1 MATPLI
7 RIPQLQG
14 GTMYAFAS
22 AARDLTR
29 AYYNPDINYEYSK
42 FALLD
47 IPVVD
52 TPVNNDNYIQWQ
64 KMFDINGLAYDH
76 TTTTDANVHW
86 AQQFQNYCLNLE
98 NFIHNDDDFDPTLL
112 VSDAEE
118 IFFKYLN
125 HVGAIRF
132 RTATTQESSTGY
144 SRYVEHDNDTT
155 GGTRYNRVVQYIGD
169 IDVSN
174 DKTYQGNTYNE
185 VFINVPS
192 SVGFTPNILFEQTS
206 FNTNDVSYDP
216 SGSAFING
224 RNGQVHPDS
233 GLVPAQSL
241 APVTDANDG
250 KYHIDQATIPT
261 DGIIG
266 GIDFNPDAYA
276 KINSDI
282 ELSTILDYSKRGGD
296 FRFNTILVYYD
307 MYSKSNPGNRAT
319 NLYGVLI
326 LDNWKDDPNSTGY
339 YIPEL
344 QKYKPDDIT
353 GLNGNAFAL
362 KLNIKFNSSLDNVG
376 VENNI
381 NDYSTFSMDIFLDT
395 SSALESAAQLL
406 TNATNRYAEISDK
419 VENLEKI
426 VLTSTQIQDIE
437 TKVTSLTTQV
447 ENAALNYASPSTL
460 LDLLTNTNE
469 RLNQLIAGTISTE
482 LQYNTDVLR
491 AGPGIELL
499 KANNKINIHNKV
511 PGYTMTNL
519 FPINKVSLVTSTSVI
534 TSAAPYVSATSAQF
548 GVISKI
554 SNFTNLIRVYTDA
567 QPLAEDFDIYLDDSF
582 VNWEIG
588 QIVKLAFR
596 TKIGLASNKSIR
608 VYTDKANGWTTTA
621 ASIAANTLLST
632 SPYIELIC
640 VDNVNLAFEI
650 DIIR

>member
-52 TPVNNDNYIQWQ
+52 TPVNGDNYIQWQ
-64 KMFDINGLAYDH
+64 KLFDVNGVAYDH
-76 TTTTDANVHW
+76 TTTTDANKHW
-86 AQQFQNYCLNLE
+86 AQTFQNYCLNLE

-125 HVGAIRF
+125 HIGAIRF
-132 RTATTQESSTGY
+132 RTATTQETASGF
-144 SRYVEHDNDTT
+144 SRYIEHNNDTT

-192 SVGFTPNILFEQTS
+192 SVGFTPNILFEATS
-206 FNTNDVSYDP
+206 FNTNDVSYTP
-216 SGSAFING
+216 LGNYING
-224 RNGQVHPDS
+224 RNGQVHPDVS
-233 GLVPAQSL
+233 FIPAQSL
-241 APVTDANDG
+241 SPITDANDG
-250 KYHIDQATIPT
+250 KYHIDQASLAS
-261 DGIIG
+261 DAIIG
-266 GIDFNPDAYA
+266 GIDFSPEAYA
-276 KINSDI
+276 KIVSDD
-282 ELSTILDYSKRGGD
+282 ELSTVLDYSKRGGD

-344 QKYKPDDIT
+344 QKYKPDEIT

-406 TNATNRYAEISDK
+406 TNATNRYAEIATK
-419 VENLEKI
+419 VESLEKI

-469 RLNQLIAGTISTE
+469 RLNQLISGTISPK
-482 LQYNTDVLR
+482 LQYNTDVLK
-491 AGPGIELL
+491 AGSGIELL
-499 KANNKINIHNKV
+499 KANDKINIINKV
-511 PGYTMTNL
+511 PGYSMTNL

-534 TSAAPYVSATSAQF
+534 TAASPYVAATSAQF
-548 GVISKI
+548 GVVSKI

-567 QPLAEDFDIYLDDSF
+567 QALTEDFDIYLDDSF
-582 VNWEIG
+582 VNWEVG
-588 QIVKLAFR
+588 QIIKVSFR
-596 TKIGLASNKSIR
+596 TKILLDSSKSIR
-608 VYTDKANGWTTTA
+608 FYTNKAGGWVTNP
-621 ASIAANTLLST
+621 SWQIAANTLLST

-640 VDNVNLAFEI
+640 IDNVNLDFEI

>member
-52 TPVNNDNYIQWQ
+52 TPANNNNYIEFT
-64 KMFDINGLAYDH
+64 KLFDAAGVAYDDS
-76 TTTTDANVHW
+76 TTANMNVHW
-86 AQQFQNYCLNLE
+86 ANSFQNYALNLE

-125 HVGAIRF
+125 HMGAIRF
-132 RTATTQESSTGY
+132 RAATSQETSTGY
-144 SRYVEHDNDTT
+144 SRYIEHNNDTT

-192 SVGFTPNILFEQTS
+192 SVGYTPTILFEATS
-206 FNTNDVSYDP
+206 FNTNDVTYTP
-216 SGSAFING
+216 PGSGDING
-224 RNGQVHPDS
+224 RTGQVHPDS
-233 GLVPAQSL
+233 NVSL
-241 APVTDANDG
+241 KAIVDANDG
-250 KYHIDQATIPT
+250 KYHIDPAMQPV

-266 GIDFNPDAYA
+266 SIDFEPEGYA
-276 KINSDI
+276 KIASDI
-282 ELSTILDYSKRGGD
+282 ELDTILDYSKRGGD
-296 FRFNTILVYYD
+296 FRYNCVLVYYD
-307 MYSKSNPGNRAT
+307 LYSKSNPGNRAT

-344 QKYKPDDIT
+344 QKYKPDEIT

-395 SSALESAAQLL
+395 ASALESAGQLM
-406 TNATNRYAEISDK
+406 TNATNRYAEIAEK
-419 VENLEKI
+419 LEKLERI
-426 VLTSTQIQDIE
+426 VLTSTQIQE
-437 TKVTSLTTQV
+437 LEAKVTTLTTQV
-447 ENAALNYASPSTL
+447 ENAALNYADPSTL
-460 LDLLTNTNE
+460 VDMLTGTNE
-469 RLNQLIAGTISTE
+469 RLNQLIGGTISTE
-482 LQYNTDVLR
+482 LQYNTDVLK
-491 AGPGIELL
+491 AGAGIELL
-499 KANNKINIHNKV
+499 KTNNKINIHNTI
-511 PGYTMTNL
+511 PGYSLNNL
-519 FPINKVSLVTSTSVI
+519 FPINKVSLVASSSLI
-534 TSAAPYVSATSAQF
+534 TSASPYVSATSAQF

-554 SNFTNLIRVYTDA
+554 SKFSNLIRIHTDEV
-567 QPLAEDFDIYLDDSF
+567 QLTENFDIYLDDSF
-582 VNWEIG
+582 INWKVG
-588 QIVKLAFR
+588 QIIKLSFR
-596 TKIGLASNKSIR
+596 TKILLSNSKSIR
-608 VYTDKANGWTTTA
+608 FYTNKAGGWVT
-621 ASIAANTLLST
+621 SIGWQIAANTLLST

-640 VDNVNLAFEI
+640 IDNVNLDFEI